1 MLLRTCPKCGGRSH
15 TSDGELCWH
24 CEDRVR
30 EATQTPVYE
39 RILLETI
46 PDRFRWATPSAL
58 ELERRVAGG
67 RTRIDEAL
75 HAAQPNLVLSGKAG
89 TGKTSLA
96 CAALRAWQQ
105 TRRRRVV
112 FVAAHELANARMQH
126 ALGSGE
132 AALVER
138 CWKADLLLI
147 DDLGAEPSS
156 PPRSEIIDV
165 IQRRHNYNLPIWIT
179 TGLVTA
185 ELAARYGFGIARR
198 ILEQATV
205 IRLEKA

>member
-1 MLLRTCPKCGGRSH
+1 MLVERCPKCGGRSH
-15 TSDGELCWH
+15 TPKGEPCWH
-24 CEDRVR
+24 CAERASAPK
-30 EATQTPVYE
+30 ELPVFE

-46 PDRFRWATPSAL
+46 PDRFRWATLDAA

-67 RTRIDEAL
+67 RKRIDEAV
-75 HAAQPNLVLSGKAG
+75 HAPQPNLVLSGKAG

-96 CAALRAWQQ
+96 CAALRAWQR

-138 CWKADLLLI
+138 CGKADLLLI
-147 DDLGAEPSS
+147 DDLGSEPSS

-165 IQRRHNYNLPIWIT
+165 IQRRHNFNLPIWIT

-185 ELAARYGFGIARR
+185 ELTARYGFGIARR

-205 IRLEKA
+205 IRLERP